1 MKIELP
7 TAVIILLL
15 AAWVGQVRLYRG
27 MQGGSFAQGDPFEL
41 ERAIAKYGGTACLF
55 TAITLFFIQF
65 IC

>member
-1 MKIELP
+1 MKLELP

-15 AAWVGQVRLYRG
+15 AAWLGQVRLYRG
-27 MQGGSFAQGDPFEL
+27 MQGGYAQSEEFEL

-65 IC
+65 VC